1 VNIAKMDPA
10 DPRVQI
16 LLAQSDAYMAT
27 LYPPESN
34 HMEDVEALR
43 KHNVLFVGA
52 SIDADLAG
60 CGAVKTMRDDG
71 VYGEIKR
78 VFVAPEYR
86 GRGISRAIMAVLE
99 RHLIEQGVPFSR
111 LEMGAL
117 QPEALGLYR
126 RLGYGE
132 RPPFGKYQPDPQSLF
147 MEKRL

>member
-1 VNIAKMDPA
+1 VNIAKIDPA
-10 DPRVQI
+10 DARVR
-16 LLAQSDAYMAT
+16 LLLEQSDAYMAT

-43 KHNVLFVGA
+43 QHNVLFVGA
-52 SIDADLAG
+52 SIDAELAG

-78 VFVAPEYR
+78 VFVAPGYR
-86 GRGISRAIMAVLE
+86 GRGISRAIMEVLE
-99 RHLIEQGVPFSR
+99 RHLIEHGVPLSR

-126 RLGYGE
+126 RLGYRE

-147 MEKRL
+147 MEKKL

>member
-1 VNIAKMDPA
+1 MKIVTMDPA
-10 DPRVQI
+10 DARVRV
-16 LLAQSDAYMAT
+16 LLEQSDAYMAT
-27 LYPPESN
+27 LYPPQSN

-43 KHNVLFVGA
+43 KRNVFFVGA
-52 SIDADLAG
+52 CIDADIAG

-86 GRGISRAIMAVLE
+86 GRGISRAIMEALE
-99 RHLIEQGVPFSR
+99 HHLIEQGVPLSR
-111 LEMGAL
+111 LEMGAR

-126 RLGYGE
+126 RLGYRE
-132 RPPFGKYQPDPQSLF
+132 RPPFGKYQVDPQSLF